1 MRPENSKPENER
13 RGERDRRQG
22 KGDDKTLL
30 EKAAQLIDPPSR
42 EVSDDEL
49 IDPGSNIPNETPG
62 RGDAGRQSSNQPD
75 RK

>member
-1 MRPENSKPENER
+1 MTLENSKPENER
-13 RGERDRRQG
+13 RSEHDRRQG

-49 IDPGSNIPNETPG
+49 IDPGANIPNQIPG
-62 RGDAGRQSSNQPD
+62 RDDAGRKTPGQPE